1 MSYSRKHNIS
11 TDLITT
17 STKKLALVPIE
28 KGNRISAR
36 ELHKYVMG
44 LVCVLTLCVV
54 TYPIAIYRVTQQEKF
69 GSSRSH
75 VRSLSQDYKSIEKDK
90 IADQS
95 IR

>member
-1 MSYSRKHNIS
+1 MIVN
-11 TDLITT
+11 
-17 STKKLALVPIE
+17 STKSIALIPLE
-28 KGNRISAR
+28 KGSRISAR

-44 LVCVLTLCVV
+44 LVGILTLCVV

-75 VRSLSQDYKSIEKDK
+75 VRSLTADYKSIEPDK
-90 IADQS
+90 IADR